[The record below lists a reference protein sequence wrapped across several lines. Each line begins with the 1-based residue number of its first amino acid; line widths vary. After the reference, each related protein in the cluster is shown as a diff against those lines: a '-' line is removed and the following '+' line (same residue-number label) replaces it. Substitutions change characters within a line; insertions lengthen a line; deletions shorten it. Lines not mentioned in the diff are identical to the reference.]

1 MSKKNK
7 CGCSP
12 SDIERGLAF
21 STINEN
27 WKLAL
32 DPDNVFWSV
41 LPRKNGD
48 FLLPQNLIDLYK
60 KEMKHL
66 DTEMHNFRFNEPLN
80 CVYIDPTDRCNA
92 NCPYCYIP
100 SKIRKQGTQM
110 TEKDLDIVLSKIVN
124 HFKKVKKKPV
134 IVFHA
139 AEPLLVKDMI
149 FDAIE
154 KYHKKML
161 FGIQTNALLLEK
173 EDVEF
178 IKKYRIGIGISL
190 DAATEDIN
198 NLSRTTKKGEGNFRK
213 AIQALD
219 WFDGY
224 EGLNVICTVNKYNV
238 DKLSDLVTFLHG
250 KKVPMTLLNP
260 VRLTQKRSLKM
271 KPDDRVYAKNLIK
284 AVETAMNL
292 TKKTKRQIV
301 IGNFANVL
309 LAIISP
315 TARRMMCDISPC
327 GGGRTF
333 LTVTAD
339 GAMVPC
345 GEFIGFKE
353 FSGGNIFRTSI
364 DTAMNSKPFK
374 EIRARIVEN
383 IDECD
388 TCDFRH
394 ICGSPCP
401 AEMYARGNINKK
413 AIFCDFYKEIIA
425 HAFKMIAEDNV
436 TYLLRDDSLD
446 QMVYEYQYKN

>member
-1 MSKKNK
+1 MSKKKK
-7 CGCSP
+7 CGS
-12 SDIERGLAF
+12 SQGVAERGISF
-21 STINEN
+21 SNIDSD

-32 DPDNVFWSV
+32 DPENIFWSV
-41 LPRKNGD
+41 LPRSNGD
-48 FLLPQNLIDLYK
+48 FMLPQNLIDLYK

-110 TEKDLDIVLSKIVN
+110 TAEELDIVLSKIVD

-139 AEPLLVKDMI
+139 AEPLMVKDI
-149 FDAIE
+149 LFDAIK
-154 KYHKKML
+154 KYHRKML

-173 EDVEF
+173 EDVDF
-178 IKKYRIGIGISL
+178 IKKYRVGIGISL
-190 DAATEDIN
+190 DAATAAVN
-198 NLSRTTKKGEGNFRK
+198 NRSRVSRKGEGNYKK
-213 AIQALD
+213 AVQALD
-219 WFDGY
+219 WFKGY

-238 DKLSDLVTFLHG
+238 NKLADLVKFLHK
-250 KKVPMTLLNP
+250 KKVPMVLLNP
-260 VRLTQKRSLKM
+260 VRVTQKRSDKV
-271 KPDDRVYAKNLIK
+271 KPDDRIYAKNLIK
-284 AVETAMNL
+284 AIDTAMKL
-292 TKKTKRQIV
+292 TGKTGQQIV

-345 GEFIGFKE
+345 GEFIGYKE
-353 FSGGNIFRTSI
+353 FSGGNIFKTSI
-364 DTAMNSKPFK
+364 SKAMESKPFK
-374 EIRARIVEN
+374 EIRARMVEN

-413 AIFCDFYKEIIA
+413 AVFCEFYKEMIK
-425 HAFKMIAEDNV
+425 HAFKMIAQDNV
-436 TYLLRDDSLD
+436 KYLLRKDSLAN
-446 QMVYEYQYKN
+446 MKYEYQI

>member
-1 MSKKNK
+1 MNNDRGISF
-7 CGCSP
+7 
-12 SDIERGLAF
+12 SDIDKD
-21 STINEN
+21 

-32 DPDNVFWSV
+32 DPDNVFWGVIKRDNGNFV
-41 LPRKNGD
+41 LPD
-48 FLLPQNLIDLYK
+48 DLIELYK

-66 DTEMHNFRFNEPLN
+66 DAEMHQFRFNEPLN

-110 TEKDLDIVLSKIVN
+110 TAEQLDITLGKVAE
-124 HFKKVKKKPV
+124 HFKGSKKKPV

-139 AEPLLVKDMI
+139 AEPLLVKGLL
-149 FDAIE
+149 FDAIK
-154 KYHKKML
+154 KYHGKMR
-161 FGIQTNALLLEK
+161 FGIQTNALLLERP
-173 EDVEF
+173 DVDF
-178 IKKYRIGIGISL
+178 IKKYRVGIGISL
-190 DAATEDIN
+190 DAPTAAVN
-198 NLSRTTKKGEGNFRK
+198 NLSRVSGKGDGNFKK
-213 AIQALD
+213 AVRALD

-238 DKLSDLVTFLHG
+238 DKLSSLVEFLH
-250 KKVPMTLLNP
+250 KKRVPMVLLNP
-260 VRLTQKRSLKM
+260 VRLTQKRSEKVR
-271 KPDDRVYAKNLIK
+271 PDDMLFAKNLIK
-284 AVETAMNL
+284 AVDTAMAL
-292 TKKTKRQIV
+292 TKSTKRQIV

-315 TARRMMCDISPC
+315 SARRMMCDISPC

-339 GAMVPC
+339 GSMVPC

-364 DTAMNSKPFK
+364 EAAMSSKPFRK
-374 EIRARIVEN
+374 IRARMVEN
-383 IDECD
+383 IEECD
-388 TCDFRH
+388 ICDFRH

-401 AEMYARGNINKK
+401 AEMYARGNMNRK
-413 AIFCDFYKEIIA
+413 AVFCDFYKEIIR

-436 TYLLRDDSLD
+436 KYLLRKDAMD
-446 QMVYEYQYKN
+446 QMMMEYKY

>member
-1 MSKKNK
+1 MSKGCT
-7 CGCSP
+7 CGCSHRTV
-12 SDIERGLAF
+12 ERGLSF
-21 STINEN
+21 SNVDDN

-32 DPDNVFWSV
+32 DADNIFWSI
-41 LPRKNGD
+41 LPRENGD
-48 FLLPQNLIDLYK
+48 FMLPQNMIDLYK
-60 KEMKHL
+60 KEMNHL
-66 DTEMHNFRFNEPLN
+66 DDEMHNFRFNEPLN

-100 SKIRKQGTQM
+100 SKIRQQGTQM
-110 TEKDLDIVLSKIVN
+110 TAEQLDIVLSKIVD
-124 HFKKVKKKPV
+124 HFKGTKKKPV

-139 AEPLLVKDMI
+139 AEPLLVKDI
-149 FDAIE
+149 LFGAIK
-154 KYHKKML
+154 KYHGKML

-173 EDVEF
+173 EDVDF
-178 IKKYRIGIGISL
+178 IRKYRVGIGISL
-190 DAATEDIN
+190 DASTAAVN
-198 NLSRTTKKGEGNFRK
+198 NLSRVSRKGEGNFKK
-213 AIQALD
+213 AVQALD
-219 WFDGY
+219 WFEGY

-238 DKLSDLVTFLHG
+238 DKLSDLVTFLHS
-250 KKVPMTLLNP
+250 KRVPMALLNP
-260 VRLTQKRSLKM
+260 VRLTQKRSEQV
-271 KPDDRVYAKNLIK
+271 KPDDKAYAENLIK
-284 AVETAMNL
+284 AVDTAMAL

-301 IGNFANVL
+301 VGNFANVL

-353 FSGGNIFRTSI
+353 FSGGNIFKTSI
-364 DTAMNSKPFK
+364 EKAMESKPFK
-374 EIRARIVEN
+374 AIRARMVEN
-383 IDECD
+383 IDECN

-401 AEMYARGNINKK
+401 AEMHARGNINKK
-413 AIFCDFYKEIIA
+413 AVFCDFYKEIIV

-436 TYLLRDDSLD
+436 KYLLRDDSLD
-446 QMVYEYQYKN
+446 QMVMEYKY

>member
-1 MSKKNK
+1 MNNDRGISF
-7 CGCSP
+7 
-12 SDIERGLAF
+12 SDIDKD
-21 STINEN
+21 

-32 DPDNVFWSV
+32 DPDNVFWGVIKRDNGNFV
-41 LPRKNGD
+41 LPD
-48 FLLPQNLIDLYK
+48 DLIELYK

-66 DTEMHNFRFNEPLN
+66 DAEMHQFRFNEPLN

-110 TEKDLDIVLSKIVN
+110 TAEQLDITLGKVAE
-124 HFKKVKKKPV
+124 HFKGSKKKPV

-139 AEPLLVKDMI
+139 AEPLLVKGLL
-149 FDAIE
+149 FDAIK
-154 KYHKKML
+154 KYHGKMR
-161 FGIQTNALLLEK
+161 FGIQTNALLLERP
-173 EDVEF
+173 DVDF
-178 IKKYRIGIGISL
+178 IKKYRVGIGISL
-190 DAATEDIN
+190 DAPTAAVN
-198 NLSRTTKKGEGNFRK
+198 NLSRVSGKGDGNFKK
-213 AIQALD
+213 AVRALD

-238 DKLSDLVTFLHG
+238 DKLSSLVEFLH
-250 KKVPMTLLNP
+250 KKRVPMVLLNP
-260 VRLTQKRSLKM
+260 VRLTQKRSEKVR
-271 KPDDRVYAKNLIK
+271 PDDMLFAKNLIK
-284 AVETAMNL
+284 AVDTAMAL
-292 TKKTKRQIV
+292 TKSTKRQIV

-315 TARRMMCDISPC
+315 SARRMMCDISPC

-339 GAMVPC
+339 GSMVPC

-364 DTAMNSKPFK
+364 EAAMSSKPFRK
-374 EIRARIVEN
+374 IRARMVEN
-383 IDECD
+383 IEECD
-388 TCDFRH
+388 ICDFRH

-401 AEMYARGNINKK
+401 AEMYARGNMNRK
-413 AIFCDFYKEIIA
+413 AVFCDFYKEIIR

-436 TYLLRDDSLD
+436 KYLLRKDAMN
-446 QMVYEYQYKN
+446 QMMMEYKY

>member
-1 MSKKNK
+1 MKPTNRGLSF
-7 CGCSP
+7 
-12 SDIERGLAF
+12 SDIDAD
-21 STINEN
+21 

-32 DPDNVFWSV
+32 DPDNIFWSV
-41 LPRKNGD
+41 LPKNNGS
-48 FLLPQNLIDLYK
+48 FTLPQDLIGLYK

-66 DTEMHNFRFNEPLN
+66 ETEMHNFRFNEPLN

-100 SKIRKQGTQM
+100 SKIRQQGTQM
-110 TEKDLDIVLSKIVN
+110 TAEQLDTVLSKVED
-124 HFKKVKKKPV
+124 HFKGAKKKPL

-139 AEPLLVKDMI
+139 AEPLLVKDI
-149 FDAIE
+149 LFGAIK

-173 EDVEF
+173 EDVDF
-178 IKKYRIGIGISL
+178 IKKYRVGIGISL
-190 DAATEDIN
+190 DASTAEVN
-198 NLSRTTKKGEGNFRK
+198 NRSRVSRKGEGNFKK
-213 AIQALD
+213 AVQAID
-219 WFDGY
+219 WFKGY
-224 EGLNVICTVNKYNV
+224 EGLNVICTVNTFNV
-238 DKLSDLVTFLHG
+238 DKLSEHVKFLHK
-250 KKVPMTLLNP
+250 KKVPMVLLNP
-260 VRLTQKRSLKM
+260 VRVTQKRSDKV
-271 KPDDRVYAKNLIK
+271 KPDDKVFAQNLIK
-284 AVETAMNL
+284 AVDTAMDL
-292 TKKTKRQIV
+292 TKKTKQQIV

-345 GEFIGFKE
+345 GEFIGMKE

-364 DTAMNSKPFK
+364 AKAMESKPFK
-374 EIRARIVEN
+374 EIRSRMVEN
-383 IDECD
+383 IEECD
-388 TCDFRH
+388 VCDFRH

-401 AEMYARGNINKK
+401 AEMYSRGNINKK
-413 AIFCDFYKEIIA
+413 AVFCDFYKEIIV

-436 TYLLRDDSLD
+436 KYLLRTDSMD
-446 QMVYEYQYKN
+446 QMAYEYQY

>member
-1 MSKKNK
+1 MTNK
-7 CGCSP
+7 TDRGLSF
-12 SDIERGLAF
+12 SDIDAD
-21 STINEN
+21 
-27 WKLAL
+27 WKLTL
-32 DPDNVFWSV
+32 DPENIFWSV

-48 FLLPQNLIDLYK
+48 FTLPQSLIDLYQ

-100 SKIRKQGTQM
+100 SHIRQHGTQM
-110 TEKDLDIVLSKIVN
+110 TAEQLDTVLGKVED
-124 HFKKVKKKPV
+124 HFKNSKKKPV

-139 AEPLLVKDMI
+139 AEPLLVKDI
-149 FDAIE
+149 LFGAIK

-173 EDVEF
+173 EDVDF
-178 IKKYRIGIGISL
+178 IKKYRAGIGISL
-190 DAATEDIN
+190 DAPSAEVN
-198 NLSRTTKKGEGNFRK
+198 NRSRISRDGGGNFKK
-213 AIQALD
+213 AVRAID
-219 WFDGY
+219 WFKGY
-224 EGLNVICTVNKYNV
+224 EGLNVICTVNKFNV
-238 DKLSDLVTFLHG
+238 DKLSDHVKFLHK
-250 KKVPMTLLNP
+250 KKVPMALFNP
-260 VRLTQKRSLKM
+260 VRVTQKRSDSV
-271 KPDDRVYAKNLIK
+271 KPDDKVFAQNLIK
-284 AVETAMNL
+284 AVETAIEL
-292 TKKTKRQIV
+292 TKKTKQQIV

-364 DTAMNSKPFK
+364 AKAMDSKPFK
-374 EIRARIVEN
+374 EIRSRMVEN
-383 IDECD
+383 IEECNV
-388 TCDFRH
+388 CDFRH

-413 AIFCDFYKEIIA
+413 AVFCDFYKEIII
-425 HAFKMIAEDNV
+425 HAFRMITEDNV
-436 TYLLRDDSLD
+436 KYLLREDAMD
-446 QMVYEYQYKN
+446 QMAYEYQY

>member
-1 MSKKNK
+1 MKNNN
-7 CGCSP
+7 
-12 SDIERGLAF
+12 RGLSF
-21 STINEN
+21 SNIDTD
-27 WKLAL
+27 WKLTL
-32 DPDNVFWSV
+32 DPENIFWSL
-41 LPRKNGD
+41 LPRNNGD
-48 FLLPQNLIDLYK
+48 FMLPDDLISLYK
-60 KEMKHL
+60 KEREHL

-100 SKIRKQGTQM
+100 SKIRKHGTQM
-110 TEKDLDIVLSKIVN
+110 TWEQLDTALSKIAD
-124 HFKKVKKKPV
+124 HFKSAKKKPV

-139 AEPLLVKDMI
+139 AEPLLVKDI
-149 FDAIE
+149 LFGAIK

-173 EDVEF
+173 EDVDF
-178 IKKYRIGIGISL
+178 IKKYRVGIGISL
-190 DAATEDIN
+190 DASTAEVN
-198 NLSRTTKKGEGNFRK
+198 NLSRVSRKGEGNFKK
-213 AIQALD
+213 AVQALD
-219 WFDGY
+219 WFEGY

-238 DKLSDLVTFLHG
+238 DKLSDLVTFLHS
-250 KKVPMTLLNP
+250 KKVPMVLLNP
-260 VRLTQKRSLKM
+260 VRLTQKRSEQV
-271 KPDDRVYAKNLIK
+271 KPGDKVYAENLIK
-284 AVETAMNL
+284 AVDTAMAL

-301 IGNFANVL
+301 IGNFANVI

-339 GAMVPC
+339 GSMVPC
-345 GEFIGFKE
+345 GEFIGMKE

-364 DTAMNSKPFK
+364 DKAMNSKPFK
-374 EIRARIVEN
+374 QIRERMVEK
-383 IDECD
+383 IEECN

-413 AIFCDFYKEIIA
+413 AVFCDFYKEIIV
-425 HAFKMIAEDNV
+425 HAFRMIAEDNV
-436 TYLLRDDSLD
+436 KYLLRDDSMD
-446 QMVYEYQYKN
+446 QMVMEYQY

>member
-1 MSKKNK
+1 MSKGCK
-7 CGCSP
+7 CGCSQ
-12 SDIERGLAF
+12 SDVERGLSF
-21 STINEN
+21 SNVDDN
-27 WKLAL
+27 WELAL
-32 DPDNVFWSV
+32 DADNIFWSI
-41 LPRKNGD
+41 LPRGNGG
-48 FLLPQNLIDLYK
+48 FMLPQDMIDLYK

-66 DTEMHNFRFNEPLN
+66 NTEMHDFRFNEPLN

-100 SKIRKQGTQM
+100 SKIRQQGTQM
-110 TEKDLDIVLSKIVN
+110 TAEQLDIALSKILD
-124 HFKKVKKKPV
+124 HFKGAKKKPV

-139 AEPLLVKDMI
+139 AEPLLVKDI
-149 FDAIE
+149 LFGAIK

-173 EDVEF
+173 ADVDF
-178 IKKYRIGIGISL
+178 IKKYRVGIGISL
-190 DAATEDIN
+190 DASTAAVN
-198 NLSRTTKKGEGNFRK
+198 NLSRVSRKGEGNFKK
-213 AIQALD
+213 AVQALD
-219 WFDGY
+219 WFSGY

-238 DKLSDLVTFLHG
+238 DKLSELVTFLHS
-250 KKVPMTLLNP
+250 KKVPMALLNP
-260 VRLTQKRSLKM
+260 VRLTQKRSEQV
-271 KPDDRVYAKNLIK
+271 KPDDKVYAKNLIK
-284 AVETAMNL
+284 AVDTAMAL

-301 IGNFANVL
+301 IGNFANIL

-353 FSGGNIFRTSI
+353 FSGGNIFKTSI
-364 DTAMNSKPFK
+364 AKAMDSKPFK
-374 EIRARIVEN
+374 EIRSRMVEN
-383 IDECD
+383 IDECN

-401 AEMYARGNINKK
+401 AEMYARDNINKK
-413 AIFCDFYKEIIA
+413 AVFCDFYKETIV

-436 TYLLRDDSLD
+436 KYLLRDDSLD
-446 QMVYEYQYKN
+446 QMVYEYQY

>member
-1 MSKKNK
+1 MSKKSR
-7 CGCSP
+7 CGHSQTKT
-12 SDIERGLAF
+12 ERGLSF
-21 STINEN
+21 SNIDDNL
-27 WKLAL
+27 KLAL
-32 DPDNVFWSV
+32 DADNIFWSILARDNGNFM
-41 LPRKNGD
+41 LPD
-48 FLLPQNLIDLYK
+48 NLIDLYK
-60 KEMKHL
+60 KEREHL

-92 NCPYCYIP
+92 DCPYCYIP

-110 TEKDLDIVLSKIVN
+110 TGEQLDTALGKIEE
-124 HFKKVKKKPV
+124 HFKGTKKKPV

-139 AEPLLVKDMI
+139 AEPLLVKDI
-149 FDAIE
+149 LFEAIR

-178 IKKYRIGIGISL
+178 IKKYRVGIGISL
-190 DAATEDIN
+190 DASTAAVN
-198 NLSRTTKKGEGNFRK
+198 NLSRVSGKGEGNFKK
-213 AIQALD
+213 AVQALD
-219 WFDGY
+219 RFKGY

-238 DKLSDLVTFLHG
+238 DKLADHVKFLHR
-250 KKVPMTLLNP
+250 KKVPMVLLNP
-260 VRLTQKRSLKM
+260 VRVTQKRTDKV
-271 KPDDRVYAKNLIK
+271 KPGDKVYAKNLIK
-284 AVETAMNL
+284 AVDTAMEL
-292 TKKTKRQIV
+292 TKKTKQQIV

-364 DTAMNSKPFK
+364 ARAMSSKPFK
-374 EIRARIVEN
+374 EIRSRMVEN
-383 IDECD
+383 IDECS

-413 AIFCDFYKEIIA
+413 AVFCDFYKEIIVY
-425 HAFKMIAEDNV
+425 AFKMIAEDNV
-436 TYLLRDDSLD
+436 RYLLRNDSLD
-446 QMVYEYQYKN
+446 QMVYEYQY